1 MMMNMMEE
9 AADMNKDD
17 ESNKQSEYS
26 YKDDDVVI
34 LDYPRNEEEKHC
46 LPYYDWFVSIAVRFD
61 ISFVII
67 LILENINFGL
77 WILVTLSS

>member
-1 MMMNMMEE
+1 
-9 AADMNKDD
+9 
-17 ESNKQSEYS
+17 
-26 YKDDDVVI
+26 
-34 LDYPRNEEEKHC
+34 

-67 LILENINFGL
+67 LILENVNFGL

>member
-1 MMMNMMEE
+1 M
-9 AADMNKDD
+9 
-17 ESNKQSEYS
+17 
-26 YKDDDVVI
+26 I
-34 LDYPRNEEEKHC
+34 LNYPRNEEETHC

>member
-1 MMMNMMEE
+1 M
-9 AADMNKDD
+9 DD
-17 ESNKQSEYS
+17 KSKQESEYS

-34 LDYPRNEEEKHC
+34 LGYPRNEEEKHW
-46 LPYYDWFVSIAVRFD
+46 LPYYDWFVSLAVRFD

-77 WILVTLSS
+77 WILITLSA